1 MTTHTASLFQRPH
14 GQPSIGQEDSDRRRH
29 RPYTAAVL
37 LTVFV
42 LLLSICELASA
53 GAEASDALTIA
64 LEQARRDLE
73 TNTALERRAM
83 NQLEALR
90 RSRPADAEMLS
101 DYETYLQY
109 LQAMVAANR
118 HLIEKL
124 QALQY
129 THPQTTDALQSGSR
143 TTAAEAPIPETA
155 LSDEVD
161 ELDRQLNA
169 SLSEFDEM
177 LLKELDRIRLQ
188 SAPKM
193 DALAQEASEA
203 AERLREKGID
213 IGAGQSSAA
222 SDAETDPQRSDVDQT
237 EAAMSSG
244 KAGQDRDS
252 KAPDVRAGQTAEGA
266 EGDRQRQAQRP
277 DGSDD
282 DIVARQLRE
291 AAEQETDPELREKL
305 WREYEAYKRGG
316 H

>member
-1 MTTHTASLFQRPH
+1 MNTHRAPLFRRPH
-14 GQPSIGQEDSDRRRH
+14 GRPSIGQKGSDRRRH
-29 RPYTAAVL
+29 RLYTTAVL
-37 LTVFV
+37 LTVFG

-53 GAEASDALTIA
+53 GAEAPDALATA

-73 TNTALERRAM
+73 TNTALERQAV

-101 DYETYLQY
+101 DYETYLKY
-109 LQAMVAANR
+109 LQAMVAANL
-118 HLIEKL
+118 HLIEEL
-124 QALQY
+124 QALRF
-129 THPQTTDALQSGSR
+129 THPQTTNALQSGSR
-143 TTAAEAPIPETA
+143 TTSSEAPIPETA
-155 LSDEVD
+155 LSGEVD
-161 ELDRQLNA
+161 ELDRQLDA

-193 DALAQEASEA
+193 DALTQEANEA

-222 SDAETDPQRSDVDQT
+222 SDAGTDQQRSDADQT

-252 KAPDVRAGQTAEGA
+252 KAPAVKAGQTAEGV
-266 EGDRQRQAQRP
+266 EGDRQRQTQRP

-291 AAEQETDPELREKL
+291 AAEQETDPELKEKL

-316 H
+316 Q